1 MSAISPPIARR
12 SSRTPARATTRRSA
26 RAAQVSVE
34 TTQVTPRKRVT
45 PVRAGVFGVF
55 VGVILLLGLIALLV
69 INTSLAQGAFR
80 VSELTKQA
88 TELTQQRQALE
99 KQLAQQQMPAV
110 LEQRARAM
118 GMVPHSVPV
127 FLRLSDGAILGKA
140 IPQVAQAQPVTD
152 PNSTTPMGQLTPGQW
167 TPWIEPGVA
176 P

>member
-1 MSAISPPIARR
+1 MSAISPPISRR
-12 SSRTPARATTRRSA
+12 SSRTPPRTTTRRSV
-26 RAAQVSVE
+26 RAAQASHEIAKVA
-34 TTQVTPRKRVT
+34 PRRRVT

-99 KQLAQQQMPAV
+99 KQLAEQQMPAV

-118 GMVPHSVPV
+118 GMIPHSVPV

-140 IPQVAQAQPVTD
+140 IPQVAQAQPVTGT
-152 PNSTTPMGQLTPGQW
+152 NATTPMGQSTSGQW

>member
-1 MSAISPPIARR
+1 MSAISPPISRR
-12 SSRTPARATTRRSA
+12 LSRTPTRTLNRRST
-26 RAAQVSVE
+26 RAAQASVE
-34 TTQVTPRKRVT
+34 TVQVAPRKRVT

-80 VSELTKQA
+80 ISELTKQA

-99 KQLAQQQMPAV
+99 KQLAEQQMPAV

-118 GMVPHSVPV
+118 GMIPHSVPV

-140 IPQVAQAQPVTD
+140 IPQVAQAQPVID
-152 PNSTTPMGQLTPGQW
+152 PNSTSPMGQMTPDQW

>member
-12 SSRTPARATTRRSA
+12 STRTPGRTNTRRST
-26 RAAQVSVE
+26 RAAATPVE
-34 TTQVTPRKRVT
+34 TAKIAPRKRVT

-55 VGVILLLGLIALLV
+55 VGVILLLGLISLLV

-99 KQLAQQQMPAV
+99 KQLAEQQMPAV

-118 GMVPHSVPV
+118 GMIPHSVPV

-152 PNSTTPMGQLTPGQW
+152 PNSTTPMGQSTPGQW

>member
-1 MSAISPPIARR
+1 MSAISPPISRR
-12 SSRTPARATTRRSA
+12 SSRTPARPLTRRSA
-26 RAAQVSVE
+26 RAAQASVE
-34 TTQVTPRKRVT
+34 TVQVAPRKRVT

-80 VSELTKQA
+80 ISELTKQA

-99 KQLAQQQMPAV
+99 KQLAEQQMPAV

-118 GMVPHSVPV
+118 GMIPHSVPV

-140 IPQVAQAQPVTD
+140 IPQVAQAQPVID
-152 PNSTTPMGQLTPGQW
+152 PNSTTPMGQMTPDQW

>member
-1 MSAISPPIARR
+1 MSAISPPVTRR
-12 SSRTPARATTRRSA
+12 SSRTPARATTQRSS
-26 RAAQVSVE
+26 RAAQVTVE
-34 TTQVTPRKRVT
+34 TTQVAPRKRVT

-55 VGVILLLGLIALLV
+55 IGVVLLLGLIALLL

-99 KQLAQQQMPAV
+99 KQLAEQQMPAI

-118 GMVPHSVPV
+118 GMIPYSVPV

-140 IPQVAQAQPVTD
+140 IPQVAQAQPPID
-152 PNSTTPMGQLTPGQW
+152 PTTATPMGQPTPSQW
-167 TPWIEPGVA
+167 TPWLEPGVA

>member
-1 MSAISPPIARR
+1 MSAISPPISRR
-12 SSRTPARATTRRSA
+12 SSRTPTRTLNRRST
-26 RAAQVSVE
+26 RAAQAAVE
-34 TTQVTPRKRVT
+34 TVQVAPRKRVT

-99 KQLAQQQMPAV
+99 KQLAEQQMPAV

-118 GMVPHSVPV
+118 GMIPHSVPV

-140 IPQVAQAQPVTD
+140 IPQVAQAQPVID
-152 PNSTTPMGQLTPGQW
+152 PNSTSPMGQMTPDQW

>member
-1 MSAISPPIARR
+1 MSAISPPISRR
-12 SSRTPARATTRRSA
+12 SSRTPTRPLTRRSA
-26 RAAQVSVE
+26 RAAQASVE
-34 TTQVTPRKRVT
+34 TVQVAPRKRVT

-80 VSELTKQA
+80 ISELTKQA

-99 KQLAQQQMPAV
+99 KQLAEQQMPAV

-118 GMVPHSVPV
+118 GMIPHSVPV

-140 IPQVAQAQPVTD
+140 IPQVAEAQPVID
-152 PNSTTPMGQLTPGQW
+152 PTVTPPMGQPAPSQW